1 MLDTL
6 YVIHHSHTD
15 IGFTHDQPIFWD
27 LQTRFIDEALHLIEK
42 YAEKHPFD
50 SAFRWT
56 VETTCGLE
64 AWLKTARASDIDR
77 LVWAEKNG
85 YLEVTAMFANITP
98 LLDIPQLIESLRPV
112 QKLRAEFG
120 FDIRYAMNCDVNGQ
134 NWTLA
139 DVLLDAGIEGF
150 SMAINHHFGGPPD
163 PRPNVFLWQAPSGRT
178 LPAHNGWQYSKAAD
192 FGLGDDT
199 DERFTE
205 WLPRIESYLDEIHYP
220 LPFIMLEGF
229 HPFGD
234 NGSAWTAYAEFARR
248 WNESGRAPRIV
259 TATPRMF
266 WERAKNHHAALNVL
280 LGDWTDYWN
289 FGCISAARETTIAR
303 SVRQRL
309 YRADVIR
316 ALSPRL
322 LGEAAGAELA
332 PAVTGVRA
340 RDEAWRNLILYGE
353 HTWGADS
360 ATNQPEI
367 EDSRSMDNHKKH
379 FAYQARSLSLMLERD
394 ALADLTRHVT
404 RNDPDELLIVNPL
417 PWSRTISGPI
427 SRYSIIPRGLPDDVT
442 SGRLFQDRFTRSTD
456 LWTNNENREYNGGM
470 GWWLPPTQ
478 VPAMG
483 YALMST
489 SDLAS
494 LQEAEVDEDTTI
506 ENHRYRLTFDL
517 DRGGISSLYDK
528 QLDREWIDRTTEY
541 PLHGFV
547 HEEVD
552 DHDHEWPRKL
562 LFDMDWAPT
571 PETERGWKPAW
582 PARRTGPTKVLWHKV
597 YRLPFATIVEQMLEH
612 PHVGQLC
619 QRVLLP
625 HDADHIECQS
635 EWQMGLT
642 AHPEA
647 TYLLFPFD
655 LPHAQARFDVGGVP
669 VRPHSDQLPGVCRDY
684 FTVQGWV
691 DFNNGDHGVTI
702 AAPDNP
708 MIQLGDFSFA
718 QNRSDFTL
726 DRALLLGWVTN
737 NYWETNFPAYQPGT
751 VTARYHILPYAGE
764 FDEARAQ
771 RFAAEAAQARP
782 LVQHMGE
789 APLSQV
795 LPSSGKLLHLPE
807 PPIVVMSLARVA
819 DGMTLTLFNASGKDQ
834 SAVIRSALLTVQ
846 QAWQCDLFGQPAQE
860 LSVIDQGIEV
870 TIEARRLLTLKITA
884 MLLVSAH
891 VIPTQAGIQ

>member
-1 MLDTL
+1 MLDTI

-15 IGFTHDQPIFWD
+15 IGFTHDQPIFWG
-27 LQTRFIDEALHLIEK
+27 LQTRFIDDALHFIEE
-42 YAEKHPFD
+42 YADKHPFE

-64 AWLKTARASDIDR
+64 EWLKTARDSDIDR

-112 QKLRAEFG
+112 QRLRAEYG

-178 LPAHNGWQYSKAAD
+178 LPAHNGWQYSKATD

-199 DERFTE
+199 DERFAE

-220 LPFIMLEGF
+220 LPFLILEGF

-234 NGSAWTAYAEFARR
+234 NGSAWNAYAEFAQR
-248 WNESGRAPRIV
+248 WNASGRAPRII

-266 WERAKNHHAALNVL
+266 WDRVKNHRSELPTL
-280 LGDWTDYWN
+280 RGDWTDYWN

-303 SVRQRL
+303 STRQRL
-309 YRADVIR
+309 YRADAIQTLTP
-316 ALSPRL
+316 AT
-322 LGEAAGAELA
+322 AAKGAA
-332 PAVTGVRA
+332 PAASPKRRGAQRS
-340 RDEAWRNLILYGE
+340 EAWRNLILYGE

-367 EDSRSMDNHKKH
+367 EDSLSMDNHKKH

-394 ALADLTRHVT
+394 ALADLTRQVM
-404 RNDPDELLIVNPL
+404 RNDPDELLIFNPL
-417 PWSRTISGPI
+417 PWARTISGPL
-427 SRYSIIPRGLPDDVT
+427 SRHLIIPRGLPDDAT
-442 SGRLFQDRFTRSTD
+442 AGRLFQDRFARPTD
-456 LWTNNENREYNGGM
+456 VWTNNENREYNGGM

-478 VPAMG
+478 IPAMG
-483 YALMST
+483 YALVAT

-494 LQEAEVDEDTTI
+494 MQEAISDEDSTI

-517 DRGGISSLYDK
+517 ECGGIISLLDK
-528 QLDREWIDRTTEY
+528 HLDREWIDRAAGY

-547 HEEVD
+547 HETVD

-571 PETERGWKPAW
+571 TETNRGWKFDW
-582 PARRTGPTKVLWHKV
+582 PARRTRPTKVLWHKV
-597 YRLPFATIVEQMLEH
+597 YRLPFATIVEQRLEH
-612 PHVGQLC
+612 ANVGQLC

-625 HDADHIECQS
+625 YGADHIECQS

-655 LPHAQARFDVGGVP
+655 LPRAQARFDVGGVS
-669 VRPHSDQLPGVCRDY
+669 VRPHADQLPGVCRDY
-684 FTVQGWV
+684 FTVQSWV
-691 DFNNGDHGVTI
+691 DFNDGAHGVTI
-702 AAPDNP
+702 ATPDNP

-718 QNRSDFTL
+718 HNRSDFTL
-726 DRALLLGWVTN
+726 NRAMLLGWVTN

-751 VTARYHILPYAGE
+751 VTARYHILPYAGN
-764 FDEARAQ
+764 FDETRAQ
-771 RFAAEAAQARP
+771 RFAAEAAHARP

-789 APLSQV
+789 APLSQA
-795 LPSSGKLLHLPE
+795 LPISGTLLHLPE
-807 PPIVVMSLARVA
+807 PPICVQSIVRTDEGV
-819 DGMTLTLFNASGKDQ
+819 TITLFNASDEMQ
-834 SAVIRSALLTVQ
+834 SASVRSALLTIQ
-846 QAWQCDLFGQPAQE
+846 RAWQCDLFGQVTNE
-860 LSVIDQGIEV
+860 LAVDDQGVEV
-870 TIEARRLLTLKITA
+870 SIKARRLLTAKITA
-884 MLLVSAH
+884 TL
-891 VIPTQAGIQ
+891 

>member
-1 MLDTL
+1 MLDTI

-15 IGFTHDQPIFWD
+15 IGFTHDQPIFWE
-27 LQTRFIDEALHLIEK
+27 LQKRFIDEALCLIEE
-42 YAEKHPFD
+42 YAAKHPDD

-64 AWLKTARASDIDR
+64 AWLKTAKASDIDR

-98 LLDIPQLIESLRPV
+98 LLDTPQLIESLRPM
-112 QKLRAEFG
+112 QRMRAEYG

-150 SMAINHHFGGPPD
+150 SMAINHHFRGPPD

-192 FGLGDDT
+192 FGLGDET
-199 DERFTE
+199 DERFVE
-205 WLPRIESYLDEIHYP
+205 WLPRIEQYLDEVHYP
-220 LPFIMLEGF
+220 LPFIILEGF

-234 NGSAWTAYAEFARR
+234 NGSAWNAYAEFARR
-248 WNESGRAPRIV
+248 WNENDRMPRII

-266 WERAKNHHAALNVL
+266 WDRVKDHRAELNTL
-280 LGDWTDYWN
+280 RGDWTDYWN

-309 YRADVIR
+309 YRADAIA
-316 ALSPRL
+316 ALTPQSSS
-322 LGEAAGAELA
+322 AEQ
-332 PAVTGVRA
+332 RDRHIDRRQQQ

-367 EDSRSMDNHKKH
+367 EDSLSMDNHKKH
-379 FAYQARSLSLMLERD
+379 FAYQARSLSVMLERD

-404 RNDPDELLIVNPL
+404 RHDPDELLIFNAL
-417 PWSRTISGPI
+417 PWERTISGPI
-427 SRYSIIPRGLPDDVT
+427 GRHSIIPRSLPDDAT
-442 SGRLFQDRFTRSTD
+442 SSRLFQDRFTRPTD
-456 LWTNNENREYNGGM
+456 VWTNNENSDYSGGM
-470 GWWLPPTQ
+470 GWWLPPTE
-478 VPAMG
+478 VPALG
-483 YALMST
+483 YTLISV
-489 SDLAS
+489 SDLS
-494 LQEAEVDEDTTI
+494 SMQEAEVVKDNTI
-506 ENHRYRLTFDL
+506 ENQRYRLTFDL
-517 DRGGISSLYDK
+517 EYGGITSLYDK
-528 QLDREWIDRTTEY
+528 QLDREWIDRTATY

-547 HEEVD
+547 HEDVD
-552 DHDHEWPRKL
+552 DRKHEWPRKL

-571 PETERGWKPAW
+571 TETTRGWKTDW
-582 PARRTGPTKVLWHKV
+582 PVRRTRPTKVLWHKV

-612 PHVGQLC
+612 PHVGKLC

-669 VRPHSDQLPGVCRDY
+669 VRPHVDQLPGVCRDY

-702 AAPDNP
+702 ATPDNP
-708 MIQLGDFSFA
+708 MVQLGDFGFA
-718 QNRSDFTL
+718 QNRSTFAL
-726 DRALLLGWVTN
+726 DRAMLLGWVTN
-737 NYWETNFPAYQPGT
+737 NYWETNFPAYQPGI
-751 VTARYHILPYAGE
+751 VTARYHILPYVGA
-764 FDEARAQ
+764 FDEVRAQ
-771 RFAAEAAQARP
+771 RFAVEAAHARP

-789 APLSQV
+789 APLSQS
-795 LPSSGKLLHLPE
+795 LPASGMLLHLPE
-807 PPIVVMSLARVA
+807 PPIVALSIERA
-819 DGMTLTLFNASGKDQ
+819 DEGIMITLFNASDEMQ
-834 SAVIRSALLTVQ
+834 SAKIESALLSVQ
-846 QAWQCDLFGQPAQE
+846 RGWQCDLFGQVTSE
-860 LSVIDQGIEV
+860 LPVNVQSVEV
-870 TIEARRLLTLKITA
+870 SIEARRLMTLKLETT
-884 MLLVSAH
+884 L
-891 VIPTQAGIQ
+891 